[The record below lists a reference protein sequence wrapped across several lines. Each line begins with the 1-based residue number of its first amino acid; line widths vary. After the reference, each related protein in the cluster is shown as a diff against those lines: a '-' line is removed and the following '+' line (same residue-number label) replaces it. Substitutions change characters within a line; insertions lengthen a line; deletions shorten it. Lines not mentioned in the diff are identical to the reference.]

1 MTGAQTDLLNGLSE
15 EDAAR
20 FLALGTPTSLASGQ
34 TLFRLGADADK
45 AYLVRRGR
53 IALTLPLQIRGR
65 EEEVLV
71 EETLPGETVG
81 WSGFVPPHRFTL
93 NAAAAID
100 SELLGFPRASVLEP
114 LRGASR
120 RGPHGDPEPGGG
132 DRPPAPG
139 VPDDVAA
146 RDAARGGAP
155 LPVREKV
162 DP

>member
-20 FLALGTPTSLASGQ
+20 FLALGAPTSLASGQ
-34 TLFRLGADADK
+34 VLFRLGAEADK
-45 AYLVRRGR
+45 AYLVTRGR

-65 EEEVLV
+65 EEAFLV

-100 SELLGFPRASVLEP
+100 SELLGFPRKAVLEHLAAHP
-114 LRGASR
+114 AVGHTVTRNLAAVIGHRLQVFQTMWLREMQRVVEHHYS
-120 RGPHGDPEPGGG
+120 
-132 DRPPAPG
+132 
-139 VPDDVAA
+139 
-146 RDAARGGAP
+146 
-155 LPVREKV
+155 
-162 DP
+162 